1 MTSQITKLGMG
12 LGLILLSCTGSADE
26 TVCDDSPISLEL
38 PSIDSDVVLFG
49 ELHGNRES
57 PEVFLAAICQYLLS
71 EDRKVRVALEFPTEM
86 QQSLEIFMESDGD
99 RDAVLQFL
107 SQPFWQEN
115 RGDGRSSVAMLTL
128 VDQLRQ
134 LRTLNQRLVSVTAVD
149 GWWMNRPIQYS
160 GIDRDS
166 VMGANIASLA
176 QEFDDDVVF
185 VLVGNIH
192 ARRTPPA
199 GMNFLSPAGSL
210 VEGELLNV
218 LILPESGESWNC
230 RGVCQSWPVSE
241 VTDLLAV
248 KNQIRTEGS
257 YDYVLPIGRVTSSP
271 PANHMKR

>member
-1 MTSQITKLGMG
+1 MTRLSPYLVANSRSTSLRSRRMTSQITKLGMG
-12 LGLILLSCTGSADE
+12 LGLILLSCTGSADA

-134 LRTLNQRLVSVTAVD
+134 TANPESKIGVGNCGRRLVDEST
-149 GWWMNRPIQYS
+149 NP
-160 GIDRDS
+160 
-166 VMGANIASLA
+166 
-176 QEFDDDVVF
+176 VF
-185 VLVGNIH
+185 RH
-192 ARRTPPA
+192 
-199 GMNFLSPAGSL
+199 
-210 VEGELLNV
+210 
-218 LILPESGESWNC
+218 
-230 RGVCQSWPVSE
+230 
-241 VTDLLAV
+241 
-248 KNQIRTEGS
+248 
-257 YDYVLPIGRVTSSP
+257 
-271 PANHMKR
+271 